1 MWWEVLPRFSEVV
14 LSSCNS
20 RHLASEIRGD
30 EDGGI
35 CVGECV
41 GKDLYSLQLD
51 GVDVSI
57 SIGKRDRV
65 GETITFCL
73 SKVAI
78 RRERNG
84 GDRKGT

>member
-20 RHLASEIRGD
+20 RHLASEIKGD
-30 EDGGI
+30 EDGGT
-35 CVGECV
+35 CV